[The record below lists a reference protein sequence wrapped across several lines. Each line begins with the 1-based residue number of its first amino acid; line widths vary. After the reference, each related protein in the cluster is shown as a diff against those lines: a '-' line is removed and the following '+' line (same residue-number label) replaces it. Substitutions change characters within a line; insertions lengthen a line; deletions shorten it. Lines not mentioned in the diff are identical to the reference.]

1 MTEHPRASSTGAAEH
16 RVTAFLDGP
25 DDRNIP
31 NEIHST
37 EGAREYGYQAAL
49 VGGATV
55 FGWATPAILEALG
68 DAWLDHGW
76 VEVAFRR
83 PTYPG
88 DELTMRVAPASDGGH
103 ELRITGPDGH
113 DRISGSAGL
122 GEAPWLAGLADPER
136 TEGEDRPETL
146 PRLTMAVAP
155 VGQDLRPLATDLSAE
170 EMATYAREKQRS
182 DHPLFTGPRPRLHPG
197 WLAARPIRVLHHSY
211 DYGPAI
217 HARSHIQFCA
227 PAHAGQRLVTAVH
240 FIEAYERKGHHYGV
254 LDCTTRGEDGRVLI
268 RQRHTTIFEVAR
280 RSDGA

>member
-1 MTEHPRASSTGAAEH
+1 MTTNQGITEHH
-16 RVTAFLDGP
+16 VTAFLDGP
-25 DDRNIP
+25 DNRNIP

-68 DAWLDHGW
+68 EGWLDHGW
-76 VEVAFRR
+76 AEVAFRR

-88 DELTMRVAPASDGGH
+88 DELVVRVAAMAEGH
-103 ELRITGPDGH
+103 ELHIVGPDEH
-113 DRISGSAGL
+113 DRISGVVGL
-122 GEAPWLAGLADPER
+122 GDAPWLRELAEPER
-136 TEGEDRPETL
+136 IAGEERPAEL
-146 PRLTMAVAP
+146 PRLTLEIAP
-155 VGQDLRPLATDLSAE
+155 VGADLRPLETLVSGE

-182 DHPLFTGPRPRLHPG
+182 EHPLFAGDRPRLHPG
-197 WLAARPIRVLHHSY
+197 WVAARPIRVLHHSY

-227 PAHAGQRLVTAVH
+227 PAEAGQAVTTAAR
-240 FIEAYERKGHHYGV
+240 FLEAYERKGHHYGV
-254 LDCTTRGEDGRVLI
+254 FDCVTRGEDGRVLI

-280 RSDGA
+280 RDGGA